1 MAIQG
6 TFEGFSEIGNRQGF
20 METRTRA
27 NLKTFFDGKTVTEA
41 ADTYAALMTAI
52 AHNIDSYLALGKNIS
67 TLADSYNNA
76 FDHLRE
82 LYPEDP
88 ELDENLAAL
97 LTEAKA

>member
-1 MAIQG
+1 
-6 TFEGFSEIGNRQGF
+6 
-20 METRTRA
+20 
-27 NLKTFFDGKTVTEA
+27 
-41 ADTYAALMTAI
+41 MTAI

-82 LYPEDP
+82 LYPEAP

>member
-1 MAIQG
+1 MAIQD
-6 TFEGFSEIGNRQGF
+6 TFDGFETIGSHMGF
-20 METRTRA
+20 MERRTRN
-27 NLKTFFDGKTVTEA
+27 NLKAFFEGRALNES

-82 LYPEDP
+82 LYPETV
-88 ELDENLAAL
+88 ELDEGVAAL
-97 LTEAKA
+97 LREAAR

>member
-52 AHNIDSYLALGKNIS
+52 ACNIDSYLTLGKNIS

-82 LYPEDP
+82 LYPEAP

>member
-1 MAIQG
+1 MAFQG
-6 TFEGFSEIGNRQGF
+6 TFDGFAEIGNSQGF
-20 METRTRA
+20 MEKRTRA
-27 NLKTFFDGKTVTEA
+27 NLAGFFAGKTVTEA

-82 LYPEDP
+82 LYPEAP
-88 ELDENLAAL
+88 ELDDNLASL
-97 LTEAKA
+97 LSEAKA